1 MRKFRFIG
9 DDLNVYSDYFHV
21 GSIYDADYKDGPWK
35 KVSELAQLYSQDW
48 EEVFEYKNIEIPVLG
63 ANKTLIYESPKN
75 LHKDTDLGYFAGVA
89 MQSILLSDSY
99 KSASARTK
107 AENAVFLAKELIRQL
122 DQDAK

>member
-9 DDLNVYSDYFHV
+9 DPEDYDIWKIKPVVNQVYDWELFKKNH
-21 GSIYDADYKDGPWK
+21 GTLKDRDIDCFY
-35 KVSELAQLYSQDW
+35 EDEDW
-48 EEVFEYKNIEIPVLG
+48 EEVIDN
-63 ANKTLIYESPKN
+63 PKP

-107 AENAVFLAKELIRQL
+107 VENAIFLAKELIKQL
-122 DQDAK
+122 DQEAK